1 MAYPLHFAGLTEI
14 VAISDANAR
23 TAFSASA

>member
-1 MAYPLHFAGLTEI
+1 MAYPLHFAGLIEI
-14 VAISDANAR
+14 VAFSEANAR